1 LRHRL
6 HPRIRTYGSTV
17 DIFAFKGN
25 INVRMRRMCRHD
37 PERGNEEEI
46 KYKSFSFCLSIG
58 VVVAGLQDVSVAT
71 FIISHLVLL
80 DSLEVYIYS
89 SRRERRAGSFILS
102 RSLDSTCSRIHS
114 LIAVGTAMNLPGVL
128 YINVAE

>member
-1 LRHRL
+1 
-6 HPRIRTYGSTV
+6 
-17 DIFAFKGN
+17 
-25 INVRMRRMCRHD
+25 MCRHD
-37 PERGNEEEI
+37 PERGKEEEI
-46 KYKSFSFCLSIG
+46 KYISFSICLSIG
-58 VVVAGLQDVSVAT
+58 VLVAGLQDVSVAT